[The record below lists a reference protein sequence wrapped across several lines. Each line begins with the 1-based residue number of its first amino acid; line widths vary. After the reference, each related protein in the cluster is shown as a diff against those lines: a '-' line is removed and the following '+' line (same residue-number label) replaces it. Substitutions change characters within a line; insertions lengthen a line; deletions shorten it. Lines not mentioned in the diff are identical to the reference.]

1 MKKIVV
7 IGSGISGLS
16 ISRMLSDEYDVEIVE
31 KDPKFGGLIKCE
43 RIEGNLFHRVGGH
56 VFNSRNNV
64 VLDWFWSH
72 FDKDKEFLSA
82 TRNAKIRLNGEFV
95 GYPIE
100 NYLYQLP
107 EQQLKPIVNELMNKL
122 SEEKLQTTDY
132 SNFKDF
138 LIGNFGEELYKL
150 YFGPYNTKIW
160 NADLAKV
167 PLEWLDG
174 KLPMPKLREVLLSNI
189 LKNEES
195 TMVHSTFFLSSQ
207 RWFSIYS
214 K

>member
-16 ISRMLSDEYDVEIVE
+16 ISRMLSDEYDVEILE

-43 RIEGNLFHRVGGH
+43 RIEGNLFHLVGGH
-56 VFNSRNNV
+56 VFNSLNKV

-72 FDKDKEFLSA
+72 FDKDKEFLCA
-82 TRNAKIRLNGEFV
+82 TRNAKIRFNEKLV

-107 EQQLKPIVNELMNKL
+107 EDQLKQIVNELMDKL
-122 SEEKLQTTDY
+122 SDKKYQATDY

-138 LIGNFGEELYKL
+138 LIGNFGKELYKL

-160 NADLAKV
+160 NTDLAKV
-167 PLEWLDG
+167 PLEWLNG
-174 KLPMPKLREVLLSNI
+174 KLPMPELRKVLLSNI
-189 LKNEES
+189 LKNEE
-195 TMVHSTFFLSSQ
+195 
-207 RWFSIYS
+207 
-214 K
+214 

>member
-1 MKKIVV
+1 MKKVIV

-16 ISRMLSDEYDVEIVE
+16 ISRMLSAKYNVEIVE

-82 TRNAKIRLNGEFV
+82 TRNAKIRLNGDFV

-107 EQQLKPIVNELMNKL
+107 EQQLKPIVNELMDKLFSEGFEKEKEQIIDASNSAFEDKTTWGERYYNQTYNK
-122 SEEKLQTTDY
+122 
-132 SNFKDF
+132 
-138 LIGNFGEELYKL
+138 
-150 YFGPYNTKIW
+150 
-160 NADLAKV
+160 
-167 PLEWLDG
+167 
-174 KLPMPKLREVLLSNI
+174 
-189 LKNEES
+189 
-195 TMVHSTFFLSSQ
+195 
-207 RWFSIYS
+207 
-214 K
+214 